1 MMKRIAFT
9 ICSNNY
15 LAQAITLSQ
24 SFKEHNKDVRFV
36 ICLVDKKNAVENLI
50 KDYDIEI
57 LEVEDVLKEKIYEL
71 AKIYDIVEF
80 NTSVKP
86 TLFKYFLNVENYD
99 SVIYLDP
106 DIVVFNPLDELFK
119 MQEDYE
125 GIVTP
130 HITSPSTG
138 TFGPDDWAHLRG
150 GIYNL
155 GFLSLTK
162 SIQVAKLLDWWEDK
176 LFSGFGLNDMKNNLF
191 TDQLW
196 INYLPCFVDKYLI
209 LKHPG
214 YNVAPW
220 NLHQR
225 VLTFNDDKYN
235 VNHSPLFFFHF
246 SGLQIKNDGLIPYTS
261 KPFSEISNVEKIF
274 NYYFKLLLINKV
286 NEFSKIACFYTT
298 RNCRNLGN
306 QNIAMGKRVFRY
318 LKKYPLCFFKKEFWV
333 D

>member
-1 MMKRIAFT
+1 MKQLAFT

-24 SFKEHNKDVRFV
+24 SFKEHNKNVRFV
-36 ICLVDKKNAVENLI
+36 ICLADKKKDVEDLI
-50 KDYDIEI
+50 KNFDIEI
-57 LEVEDVLKEKIYEL
+57 LEVEDVLQEKTYEL
-71 AKIYDIVEF
+71 VKMYNIVEF

-86 TLFKYFLNVENYD
+86 ALFKYFLNVENYD

-119 MQEDYE
+119 MQECYE

-130 HITSPSTG
+130 HVTSPSTG

-176 LFSGFGLNDMKNNLF
+176 LFKGFCLDDTKNNLF

-196 INYLPCFVDKYLI
+196 MNYLPCFIDKHLI

-214 YNVAPW
+214 YNMAPW

-225 VLTFNDDKYN
+225 ELIFDGNKFSVNDL
-235 VNHSPLFFFHF
+235 PLFFFHF
-246 SGLQIKNDGLIPYTS
+246 SGLKIQNDGLIPYTL
-261 KPFSEISNVEKIF
+261 KPFSEIHNVEEIF
-274 NYYFKLLLINKV
+274 NYYFKLLLINKI
-286 NEFSKIACFYTT
+286 EKFSKIPCFYKT
-298 RNCRNLGN
+298 NPGN
-306 QNIAMGKRVFRY
+306 ISEEIPMAKRVFRY
-318 LKKYPLCFFKKEFWV
+318 LKKYPLCFLKKEFWV